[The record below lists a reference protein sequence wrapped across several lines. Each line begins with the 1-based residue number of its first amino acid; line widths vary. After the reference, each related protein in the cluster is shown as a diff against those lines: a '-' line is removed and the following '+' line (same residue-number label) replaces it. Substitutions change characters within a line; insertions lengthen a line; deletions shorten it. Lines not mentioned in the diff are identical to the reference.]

1 MFSNAIKLVTLNGFD
16 IKVDPSW
23 LLIAALITWSLSQQY
38 FPSVMPNQPPRLYF
52 GMAVIAMLCFFASL
66 VLHELAHSVVAR
78 RFGMPIKAITL
89 FLFGGVAEL
98 DAEPQTAKAELLVAV
113 AGPVMSL
120 ALAFGFWVLSGIWNT
135 TGGAEAMGMVL
146 SYLAMINLVLALF
159 NLVPAFP
166 LDGGRILRAYLWHR
180 NGDLLAATERAARS
194 GVVFAYMLFG
204 LGILSLFQGA
214 QVAGL
219 WQMLIGGFVL
229 LAARTSYERQLAKTA
244 FQGKTVA
251 DVMTPDPVTVPP
263 DMTLSDLVNRVLLR
277 HRISFFPVIDEGV
290 LLGHIDT
297 DILKDTDRANWTT
310 TRVGEVFAG
319 LDDATTVRS
328 DMPVQEV
335 MERITATRRR
345 KFLVRDDNTLKG
357 VVTLSDLVHLLSVS
371 DMLHHRTTRKPSR

>member
-1 MFSNAIKLVTLNGFD
+1 
-16 IKVDPSW
+16 
-23 LLIAALITWSLSQQY
+23 
-38 FPSVMPNQPPRLYF
+38 
-52 GMAVIAMLCFFASL
+52 
-66 VLHELAHSVVAR
+66 
-78 RFGMPIKAITL
+78 MPIKAITL

-194 GVVFAYMLFG
+194 GVVFAYVLFG

-219 WQMLIGGFVL
+219 WQMLLGGFVL

-297 DILKDTDRANWTT
+297 DILKDTDRATWTT
-310 TRVGEVFAG
+310 TRVGEVFSG

-335 MERITATRRR
+335 MARISATRRR

>member
-23 LLIAALITWSLSQQY
+23 LVIAALITWSLSQQY
-38 FPSVMPNQPPRLYF
+38 FPSVMPDKPPGLYF
-52 GMAVIAMLCFFASL
+52 GMGVIAMLCFFASL

-98 DAEPQTAKAELLVAV
+98 DAEPPTAKAEMLVAV

-120 ALAFGFWVLSGIWNT
+120 ALALGFWILSGVWNA

-194 GVVFAYMLFG
+194 GVVFAYVLFG

-251 DVMTPDPVTVPP
+251 DVMTPDPVTVTP
-263 DMTLSDLVNRVLLR
+263 DMTLSNLVNRVLLR
-277 HRISFFPVIDEGV
+277 HRISFFPVIDQGV

-297 DILKDTDRANWTT
+297 DILKDTDRASWTI

-319 LDDATTVRS
+319 LDDATTVS
-328 DMPVQEV
+328 PDMPVEEV
-335 MERITATRRR
+335 MERIAATRRR
-345 KFLVRDDNTLKG
+345 KFLVRDDNTPKG

-371 DMLHHRTTRKPSR
+371 DMLHHRPTGKPSR